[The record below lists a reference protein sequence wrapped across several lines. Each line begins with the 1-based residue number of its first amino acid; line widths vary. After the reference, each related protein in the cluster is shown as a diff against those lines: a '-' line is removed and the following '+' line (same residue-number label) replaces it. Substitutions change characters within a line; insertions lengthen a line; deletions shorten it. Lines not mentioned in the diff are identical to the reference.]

1 MGFLDYARAMSFEK
15 DPFMLKFLLVEDS
28 TYPRLS
34 EEGQIFKIILPSPQF
49 GEESISFLGYEFPD
63 TQKSRQQVAQL
74 FRSSVFHLSGHA
86 VTMTTGDYKGWLE
99 GKNSVLSSYVASLVE
114 DLRVNAF
121 VAAWYPD
128 RIRDLSFAGE
138 MTLNRL
144 RRIENI
150 RIQATRL
157 MASLLVY
164 ANTGLKRFTSRHDE
178 VLVGTLFDEMDG
190 FKDVVVE
197 SIVDEEMDISAD
209 KMDISADKM
218 KTANFIYNTILEHGP
233 IVEAPS
239 LPFTESLGPCSLF
252 PPMRVNPELSMG
264 GLFEECLEGLGGT
277 HVQGAQ
283 QSWVKV
289 SEAEALQAFDSHFLE
304 KEKQKKILSR
314 YENFAMFSRFNSMG
328 FPNKDYTEYLR
339 AKARCKRST
348 NKLVERLFQ
357 AMNEYMEDIR
367 KKHGVVDLAD
377 AIQVIASKS
386 DRTDIFL
393 LEEKI
398 QKSFAWS
405 ILIDASTSMRHIREY
420 ALDLAIILAETAS
433 KVLNDSTSWSIFAF
447 NNRFEV
453 IKDFS
458 EQYNAK
464 VKSRLGG
471 LEFKGLTYL
480 PDAMELAGWALGERR
495 EELKI
500 MAVISDGW
508 PYGYSD
514 IFPAVTEILNQLEAA
529 DMAVIGIGA
538 QSGRMEF
545 IFGSHCTSFTL
556 KEFVN
561 KFGARY
567 FEACENAV

>member
-1 MGFLDYARAMSFEK
+1 MGFLEYARAMSFEK
-15 DPFMLKFLLVEDS
+15 DPFMLKFLLVEDA

-86 VTMTTGDYKGWLE
+86 VTMKTGDYKGWLK

-128 RIRDLSFAGE
+128 RIMDLSFAGE
-138 MTLNRL
+138 MMLNRL

-164 ANTGLKRFTSRHDE
+164 ANTGLKRFTSRHDKM
-178 VLVGTLFDEMDG
+178 LVGALFDEMDR

-197 SIVDEEMDISAD
+197 SIADEEMDINAD
-209 KMDISADKM
+209 KIDISADKM
-218 KTANFIYNTILEHGP
+218 KTADFIYNTILEHGP

-239 LPFTESLGPCSLF
+239 LPFTENLGPCSLF

-264 GLFEECLEGLGGT
+264 GLLGECLEGLGGT
-277 HVQGAQ
+277 HVQGAK
-283 QSWVKV
+283 QSLVKV

-314 YENFAMFSRFNSMG
+314 YENFVMSSQFNSMG

-339 AKARCKRST
+339 AKARCKKST
-348 NKLVERLFQ
+348 TKLVERLFQ

-367 KKHGVVDLAD
+367 KKHGVLDLAD

-405 ILIDASTSMRHIREY
+405 IIIDASTSMRHIREY

-447 NNRFEV
+447 NNRFEI

-458 EQYNAK
+458 EQYNTK

-471 LEFKGLTYL
+471 LEFKGATYL
-480 PDAMELAGWALGERR
+480 PDAMEVAGRALGGRR
-495 EELKI
+495 EELKV

-538 QSGRMEF
+538 QSGRMEL

>member
-63 TQKSRQQVAQL
+63 TQMSRQQVAQL

-86 VTMTTGDYKGWLE
+86 VTMKTGDYKGWLD

-128 RIRDLSFAGE
+128 RIMDLSFAGE

-164 ANTGLKRFTSRHDE
+164 ANTGLKQFTSRHDE
-178 VLVGTLFDEMDG
+178 VLVGALFDEMDG

-197 SIVDEEMDISAD
+197 SIADEEMDIS
-209 KMDISADKM
+209 SDKM
-218 KTANFIYNTILEHGP
+218 KIADFIYNTILEHGP

-239 LPFTESLGPCSLF
+239 LPFTENLGPCSLF
-252 PPMRVNPELSMG
+252 LPMRVNPELSMG
-264 GLFEECLEGLGGT
+264 GLFEECFEGLGGT

-314 YENFAMFSRFNSMG
+314 YENFAMSSQFNSMG

-447 NNRFEV
+447 NNRFEI
-453 IKDFS
+453 IKGFS

-480 PDAMELAGWALGERR
+480 PDAMEVAGRALGERR
-495 EELKI
+495 EELKV

-508 PYGYSD
+508 PYGYSN

-538 QSGRMEF
+538 QSGRMEL